1 MDQMQLFLS
10 EEIKHR
16 SPLVE
21 KGPSGHREEQ
31 KGSPLIAYFFDQHL
45 FKQEKFIL
53 VDGTLSP

>member
-1 MDQMQLFLS
+1 MQLFLS

-53 VDGTLSP
+53 VDGTISP